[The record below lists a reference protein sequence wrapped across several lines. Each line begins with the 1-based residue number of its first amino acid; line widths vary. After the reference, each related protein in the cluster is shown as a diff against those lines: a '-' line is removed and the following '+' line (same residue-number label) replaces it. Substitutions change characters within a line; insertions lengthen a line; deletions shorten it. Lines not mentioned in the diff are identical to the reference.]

1 MPQTVTRSRLRTA
14 VRALLHAA
22 CAKLA
27 VFILAAAATP
37 AGAAGYGEVG
47 PHRVEV
53 IDTAWTDAARNR
65 SLPLRIR
72 VPDAPG
78 ARPLVLFSHGLG
90 GSVDGGRYWGEQWAS
105 HGFVVVHLQH
115 PGSDESVW
123 RDSARPVR
131 DLKRAA
137 GVEAFAARVADVMF
151 VLDELQRRQAAGDPL
166 ARRIDLAR
174 VGMSGHSFGA
184 VTTQALAGQRYEVP
198 ARLRAEADALVEPRL
213 RAFVAFSPS
222 ARNERAMA
230 QFAAITRPFFSITGT
245 ADGEVGLG
253 LGVPAP
259 NRLLPFQGMP
269 GPDAYLLNLE
279 GADHMIFNGAP
290 RWRTNGA
297 DPERDTLHVM
307 LVCAVTTA
315 FWRAYLMDD
324 AAALAWLRQQAAA
337 LVGPAG
343 QLRMK

>member
-1 MPQTVTRSRLRTA
+1 MPNALTRPRPCTAPRL
-14 VRALLHAA
+14 LLHATFA
-22 CAKLA
+22 ALA
-27 VFILAAAATP
+27 VLAAARP
-37 AGAAGYGEVG
+37 AGASDYAQVG

-53 IDTAWTDAARNR
+53 IETTWTDAARKR

-72 VPDAPG
+72 VPDALG
-78 ARPLVLFSHGLG
+78 ARPVVLFSHGLG

-105 HGFVVVHLQH
+105 HGFVVIHLQH
-115 PGSDESVW
+115 PGSDEPVW
-123 RDSARPVR
+123 RHSDRPLR
-131 DLKRAA
+131 DLRRAA
-137 GVEAFAARVADVMF
+137 STEAFAARVADVKF

-166 ARRIDLAR
+166 ALRADLER

-198 ARLRAEADALVEPRL
+198 RRLRAEADALVEPRL
-213 RAFVAFSPS
+213 RAFIAFSPS
-222 ARNERAMA
+222 ARDDKAMA
-230 QFAAITRPFFSITGT
+230 QFASIARPFFSITGT

-259 NRLLPFQGMP
+259 NRLLPFEGMP
-269 GPDAYLLNLE
+269 GPDAYLMNLD

-290 RWRTNGA
+290 RLRTNGV
-297 DPERDTLHVM
+297 DPVRDELQVM
-307 LVCAVTTA
+307 LTRAVTTV

-337 LVGPAG
+337 LIGPAG